1 MMYLIVAAVV
11 LFLLFTCMHFKI
23 KRGSPSIPSYIYT
36 AESAALGTGHKEF
49 IIHFFIFLFSF
60 PETKKMFFSSVADV
74 TRFWSKEWKRKNVP
88 NTINNFW
95 RKFMI
100 LCGQSYERSGHTL
113 SRSFLSC
120 NILLCSI
127 PLFL

>member
-49 IIHFFIFLFSF
+49 IIHFFFFLFSF
-60 PETKKMFFSSVADV
+60 PETKKNVFFFCSGRDPILV
-74 TRFWSKEWKRKNVP
+74 KRMEKKK
-88 NTINNFW
+88 
-95 RKFMI
+95 RAQYYK
-100 LCGQSYERSGHTL
+100 Q
-113 SRSFLSC
+113 FLA
-120 NILLCSI
+120 
-127 PLFL
+127 